1 MQGISIIV
9 VIISIILTAFPSIA
23 VAGKLL
29 LWGMVFIQIFRQQF
43 SDTEWKFNT
52 SNIYLIFLLLAWML
66 IRAQNVFGLQ
76 NFMMFALLMFCYISS
91 FKFKTISRIWLNIIF
106 VFVVVCS
113 LVFQVI
119 GENYINGNIG
129 ALITL
134 ILSALM
140 YIYFPKRR
148 VSIIILALITIIMYG
163 SRSVILSF
171 GLSLMVIFCVTRL
184 KIKLGF
190 IMAALTI
197 TIGAT
202 IYTYWDLMMSA
213 DFNAM
218 IFEKTGKNFQ
228 SGRNLIWGAIF
239 DYMKGV
245 IDYCCQDKKV
255 YDEISNQ
262 RLVSGVNCDGEN
274 AFAEFLATKKSYK
287 KTDGMNFYQYVQ
299 SFSPEENIT
308 PQKAHEV
315 ALEFAERAWT
325 GYEVLVATH
334 CDVQHT
340 HSHFV
345 INSVSFENG
354 KKLRQNPNTLN
365 PLRAL
370 SDEICRQHNLS
381 TLESYSKNGIK
392 ISTREY
398 RTAVKGQSWKFKLM
412 NDIDKAMNISGSKED
427 FINAMSIMGYSVTWT
442 DDRKYITYQCPN
454 KMKCRDIKLHNEKYL
469 KGSMENEFRY
479 RQEQYFRKSQTEE
492 QQLTDGDRT
501 TIGRKMDHSQ

>member
-1 MQGISIIV
+1 MATVTYIRESKQSIS
-9 VIISIILTAFPSIA
+9 A
-23 VAGKLL
+23 
-29 LWGMVFIQIFRQQF
+29 
-43 SDTEWKFNT
+43 
-52 SNIYLIFLLLAWML
+52 
-66 IRAQNVFGLQ
+66 
-76 NFMMFALLMFCYISS
+76 
-91 FKFKTISRIWLNIIF
+91 
-106 VFVVVCS
+106 
-113 LVFQVI
+113 
-119 GENYINGNIG
+119 
-129 ALITL
+129 
-134 ILSALM
+134 
-140 YIYFPKRR
+140 
-148 VSIIILALITIIMYG
+148 
-163 SRSVILSF
+163 
-171 GLSLMVIFCVTRL
+171 
-184 KIKLGF
+184 
-190 IMAALTI
+190 
-197 TIGAT
+197 
-202 IYTYWDLMMSA
+202 
-213 DFNAM
+213 
-218 IFEKTGKNFQ
+218 
-228 SGRNLIWGAIF
+228 
-239 DYMKGV
+239 MKGV

-262 RLVSGVNCDGEN
+262 RLVSGINCDGGN
-274 AFAEFLATKKSYK
+274 AFKEFMATKKSYG

-334 CDVQHT
+334 CDAQHI

-354 KKLRQNPNTLN
+354 KKLRQNPNTLKS
-365 PLRAL
+365 LRAL

-381 TLESYSKNGIK
+381 TLEPYSKDGMK

-398 RTAVKGQSWKFKLM
+398 RTAVKSQSWKFKLM

-454 KMKCRDIKLHNEKYL
+454 KMKCRNIKLHNEKYL

-479 RQEQYFRKSQTEE
+479 RQEQYFGKSQTEE

-501 TIGRKMDHSQ
+501 TIGRNESNFDSVTGQGGRTHPVENGNNISAGAVQYDFKNLNGRPDGGISGEDYGNQQRQYEINLTELSDGAEESFGADSERNQVDANADDRIYPTGWEESRRVFEQYLTKRSGAGIGNSVTGEEVNSSDNLKMDSNNRAVLGGINSLAESLSRIIDDESEDEEERRKRITAEQNGSNIGAFIGSVAGMFINIISDSNEEIEVEEKIKEDNGFNMNL